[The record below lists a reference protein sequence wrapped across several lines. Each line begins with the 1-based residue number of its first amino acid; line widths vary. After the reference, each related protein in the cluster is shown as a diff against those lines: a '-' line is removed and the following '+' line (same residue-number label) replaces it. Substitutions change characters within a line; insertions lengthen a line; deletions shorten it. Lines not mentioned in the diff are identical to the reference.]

1 MTSLATPLLAAV
13 LLTDF
18 RLLGGSRLVALIRTA
33 GIQGALLGGLAA
45 VEAAPRL
52 DLAAGLAVVTMAVK
66 GLLLPRLLLRAI
78 RRVEIRREVE
88 PLVGYNASLA
98 LGVLALGAVAWAAR
112 ELPLPASE
120 APALLVSASLFTG
133 LTGLFLVIARR
144 KAILQALG
152 YLVFENGIY
161 GFGLAV
167 AHEEPLLVQLGVLLD
182 LLVAV
187 FVMGIIVFHI
197 QRDFEHIDVD
207 RLAVLRDADPPRGR
221 EEGAT

>member
-1 MTSLATPLLAAV
+1 VSAFPVAVLAAV

-18 RLLGGSRLVALIRTA
+18 RLLAGSRLVALIRTA
-33 GIQGALLGGLAA
+33 GFQGALLGGLAA
-45 VEAAPRL
+45 IAAGPRL
-52 DLAAGLAVVTMAVK
+52 DVATALAVATMAVK

-88 PLVGYNASLA
+88 PIVGYTASLA
-98 LGVLALGAVAWAAR
+98 LGVLALGAVAWLGAA
-112 ELPLPASE
+112 LPLPRSE
-120 APALLVSASLFTG
+120 APALLVPTSLFTG

-144 KAILQALG
+144 KAIVQALG
-152 YLVFENGIY
+152 YLVFENGVY

-167 AHEEPLLVQLGVLLD
+167 AHEEPLLLQLGILLD

-207 RLAVLRDADPPRGR
+207 RLALLRDDAEARPPAEPRP
-221 EEGAT
+221 

>member
-1 MTSLATPLLAAV
+1 VTSSLAVAVLAAV

-33 GIQGALLGGLAA
+33 GIQGALLGALAAIGAGPDLGLAA
-45 VEAAPRL
+45 A
-52 DLAAGLAVVTMAVK
+52 LAALTAAVK
-66 GLLLPRLLLRAI
+66 GLVLPRLLLRAI

-88 PLVGYNASLA
+88 PIVGYNASLA
-98 LGVLALGAVAWAAR
+98 LGVLALGAVARLAS
-112 ELPLPASE
+112 ELPLPHGE
-120 APALLVSASLFTG
+120 APALLLATSLFTG
-133 LTGLFLVIARR
+133 LTGLFLVVARR

-152 YLVFENGIY
+152 YLVFENGVY

-197 QRDFEHIDVD
+197 QRDFDHIDVD
-207 RLAVLRDADPPRGR
+207 RLSATAGPRESRPRRGLP
-221 EEGAT
+221 

>member
-1 MTSLATPLLAAV
+1 VTSLETAFLAAV

-18 RLLGGSRLVALIRTA
+18 RLLGGSRLVALIRIA

-45 VEAAPRL
+45 L
-52 DLAAGLAVVTMAVK
+52 SAAGRPDWSLVLAGVTVAVK

-78 RRVEIRREVE
+78 RRAEIRREVE
-88 PLVGYNASLA
+88 PLVGYSASIL
-98 LGVLALGAVAWAAR
+98 LGVVALGAAAWLGAA
-112 ELPLPASE
+112 LPLPGGG
-120 APALLVSASLFTG
+120 APRLLVPTALFTG
-133 LTGLFLVIARR
+133 LTGLFLVVARR

-167 AHEEPLLVQLGVLLD
+167 AHEDPFLVQLGVLLD

-187 FVMGIIVFHI
+187 FVMGIIVFQI
-197 QRDFEHIDVD
+197 QRDFDHIDVD
-207 RLAVLRDADPPRGR
+207 RLSFLHDVGEPPAG
-221 EEGAT
+221 GGSGS